1 MLKPGSTIAMSK
13 FKEIFLHKQDLL
25 RNRPDKCR
33 VETTVESHL
42 IEDFRSH
49 VKTREFNVVLDQPEN
64 MGSSDLG
71 PRPSELLLA
80 ALAACHEVTY
90 RLYADA
96 MSIDLQEIAVSATGV
111 SDARG
116 FFNVDKKIDAG
127 FSEVFGEINIV
138 SSASDDDIE
147 RLRQAVNRHC
157 PVLDDLRKPLK
168 VELELK
174 RKDQIDK

>member
-1 MLKPGSTIAMSK
+1 MSK
-13 FKEIFLHKQDLL
+13 LKEIFLHKKDLL

-33 VETTVESHL
+33 VETTADSHL
-42 IEDFRSH
+42 VEGFRSQI
-49 VKTREFNVVLDQPEN
+49 KTRTFNLIADQPEN
-64 MGSSDLG
+64 MGGSDLG

-96 MSIDLQEIAVSATGV
+96 MEIDLQEVAVSVTGV

-116 FFNVDKKIDAG
+116 FFNVDDDVDAG
-127 FSEVFGEINIV
+127 FSEVFGDIDIV
-138 SSASDDDIE
+138 SNASDDDIE
-147 RLRQAVNRHC
+147 RLRLAVNRHC

-168 VELELK
+168 VELKLK
-174 RKDQIDK
+174 RKT

>member
-1 MLKPGSTIAMSK
+1 MTNQVHRTMSK
-13 FKEIFLHKQDLL
+13 LRDIFLHKQDLL

-33 VETTVESHL
+33 VETIADSHL
-42 IEDFRSH
+42 VENFQSQI
-49 VKTREFNVVLDQPEN
+49 KTRQFNLIADQPEN
-64 MGSSDLG
+64 MGGTDLG

-96 MSIDLQEIAVSATGV
+96 MEIDLQDVAVSVTGV

-116 FFNVDKKIDAG
+116 FFNANDDVPAG
-127 FSEVFGEINIV
+127 FSEVLGDINIV
-138 SSASDDDIE
+138 SNASDADIE
-147 RLRQAVNRHC
+147 RLRLAVNRHC

-168 VELELK
+168 VELK
-174 RKDQIDK
+174 IHRKT